1 MNMSDTN
8 ESQTAQ
14 EHSNEPN
21 TRAEPASAPDDLA
34 PPLLSLIASIR
45 AGVVRGA
52 SAEVR
57 TAGATACRAILSVLE
72 AKPGQPLAASP
83 QPTMSSASP
92 ASPLA
97 SLLSQPGLLSQLA
110 AMSREELINLFK
122 QITGAT
128 PGRAPTPSTGAPRFH
143 LIEIPQVRKPDGH
156 R

>member
-1 MNMSDTN
+1 MNMSDTH

-14 EHSNEPN
+14 EPPNEPS

-57 TAGATACRAILSVLE
+57 AAGATACRAILSVLE
-72 AKPGQPLAASP
+72 AKPGQPLAATP
-83 QPTMSSASP
+83 SP
-92 ASPLA
+92 ANPPTSPIMA
-97 SLLSQPGLLSQLA
+97 LLSQPGLLSKLA
-110 AMSREELINLFK
+110 AMSREQLLDLLK
-122 QITGAT
+122 QVTGGT
-128 PGRAPTPSTGAPRFH
+128 STGSQTPASAGPRFH
-143 LIEIPQVRKPDGH
+143 IVEVPGRGA